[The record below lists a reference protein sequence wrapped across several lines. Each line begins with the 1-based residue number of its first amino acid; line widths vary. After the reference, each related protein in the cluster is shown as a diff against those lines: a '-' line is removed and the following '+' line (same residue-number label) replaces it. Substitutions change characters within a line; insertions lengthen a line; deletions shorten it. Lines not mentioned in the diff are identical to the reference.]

1 MQGKFITKTLAV
13 AMTAI
18 CLSLGSAHA
27 SLSSNSKD
35 GVVAVVNDEIILK
48 SELAAATDYI
58 AAQLQQSGTTA
69 TPSQIQKLALDEL
82 IVRKLQLG
90 LINRS
95 GMVAN
100 ESAINA
106 QMLQIAKSQGLNSL
120 SELQA
125 KLDAEQAG
133 SYAALRK
140 SVIENAAITAMWQN
154 QVSNRMHITDQEINT
169 FLRSPE
175 GQKIANSEQV
185 LIPEWQTSHILAR
198 IDDTQSAEIAEQ
210 KINALYAEIQKGT
223 DFAKLAATYSDD
235 PGSAQQY
242 GSLGWVAE
250 GQMVPE
256 FESTMKNTQ
265 AGDYSTPFRSQFGWH
280 ILKVDNVRQRNV
292 TEQYRKNAAKEYLFN
307 RQAPQAE
314 EDWLQELRSSAY
326 IKIYE

>member
-1 MQGKFITKTLAV
+1 MQSKLLNKALIV
-13 AMTAI
+13 ALTT
-18 CLSLGSAHA
+18 CLSISTVHA
-27 SLSSNSKD
+27 SISGNSAD
-35 GVVAVVNDEIILK
+35 GIVALVNDEIILK
-48 SELAAATDYI
+48 SELNS
-58 AAQLQQSGTTA
+58 AAQYIKAQLEQAGTNA
-69 TPSQIQKLALDEL
+69 SDEQVHQLALNEL
-82 IVRKLQLG
+82 ITRKLQLG

-95 GMVAN
+95 GMVTN
-100 ESAINA
+100 ETVINQQLLKIA
-106 QMLQIAKSQGLNSL
+106 QSQGLNSL
-120 SELQA
+120 SELQT
-125 KLDAEQAG
+125 KLDSEKAG
-133 SYAALRK
+133 SYATMRK
-140 SVIENAAITAMWQN
+140 NLIEESAIQAMWQN
-154 QVSNRMHITDQEINT
+154 QVQGRVHITDQEIAA

-175 GQKIANSEQV
+175 GAKIANSEQV

-210 KINALYAEIQKGT
+210 KINALYAEIQKGA

-280 ILKVDNVRQRNV
+280 ILKVDQVRQRDV